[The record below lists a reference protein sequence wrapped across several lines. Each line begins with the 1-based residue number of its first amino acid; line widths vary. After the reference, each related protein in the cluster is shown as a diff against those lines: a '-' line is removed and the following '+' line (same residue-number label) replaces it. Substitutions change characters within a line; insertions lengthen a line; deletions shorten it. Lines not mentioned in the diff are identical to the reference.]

1 MSSVTALPQRLKQGS
16 PVVTAWR
23 GIPEPAIA
31 GILAREAYDDVT
43 LDMQHGTYD
52 VAAVVRA
59 VPLIAAAGKPAL
71 ARIPVGEFQSA
82 SKLLDAGA
90 SAIIA
95 PMIDTAEDARRFTS
109 FVKFPPAGARS
120 WGPHGAL
127 ALSGLAPADYL
138 AQANSFS
145 LAFAMIETR
154 AALDAVHA
162 ILATPGLDGIFL
174 GPSDLSV

>member
-1 MSSVTALPQRLKQGS
+1 
-16 PVVTAWR
+16 
-23 GIPEPAIA
+23 
-31 GILAREAYDDVT
+31 LAREAFDGVT
-43 LDMQHGTYD
+43 FDLQHGGHD
-52 VAAVVRA
+52 VATAA
-59 VPLIAAAGKPAL
+59 QAIPLVAAAGKPAL

-138 AQANSFS
+138 AQANGFS

-154 AALDAVHA
+154 AALDAVDA

-174 GPSDLSV
+174 GPSDLSVTLSGGASLDPTGQAVDAALAHALARGRAAQ